1 MIRLDRFLSDMN
13 VGSRSE
19 LKALAKKG
27 CILVNHVVIKDTS
40 HKIDEQDEVF
50 VNNKRITYQKYFY
63 YMLNK
68 PAGYVS
74 ATTDLKEKTVMEL
87 LGGKNR
93 KDMFPV
99 GRLDKDTEGFL
110 LLTNDGELAHNLLSP
125 RKHIDK
131 TYYVE
136 LEHDLSDDDIA
147 NLTNGVDIGDKAK
160 TLPCQIKVLGD
171 KQISITIQEG
181 RYHQIKR
188 MMIAVSNKV
197 TYLKRTAMGSVLLDS
212 NLSLGDFRELSKKE
226 LEQLRE
232 KK

>member
-13 VGSRSE
+13 IGSRSE

-27 CILVNHVVIKDTS
+27 CIAVNHVVIKDTS
-40 HKIDEQDEVF
+40 LKIDEQDEVF
-50 VNNKRITYQKYFY
+50 VNGKLISYQKYFY

-147 NLTNGVDIGDKAK
+147 NLTNGVDIGDETK

>member
-147 NLTNGVDIGDKAK
+147 NLTNGVDIGDEAK